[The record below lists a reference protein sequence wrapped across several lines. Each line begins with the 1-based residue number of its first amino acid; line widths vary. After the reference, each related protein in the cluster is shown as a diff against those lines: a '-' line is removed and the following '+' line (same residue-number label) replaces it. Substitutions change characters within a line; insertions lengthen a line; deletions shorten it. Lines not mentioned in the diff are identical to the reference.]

1 MKQTIFLLS
10 FLLVAVSTSALGQ
23 SGPSAENGKVVFDK
37 WCTPCHGS
45 AVTVGGLLGGG
56 PLPGTA
62 ALGVKYKGELPPLLE
77 ERADLAPAFITTVV
91 RGGLFGMPIT
101 RKTEISD
108 AELEDIIAYLTRS
121 QER

>member
-1 MKQTIFLLS
+1 MMQTILLLS
-10 FLLVAVSTSALGQ
+10 CLLVAVSTAAFGQ
-23 SGPSAENGKVVFDK
+23 SAPSAEDGKVVFDK

-45 AVTVGGLLGGG
+45 AVTVGGLFGGG

-62 ALGVKYKGELPPLLE
+62 ALMVKYKGELSPLLE
-77 ERADLAPAFITTVV
+77 ERTDLSPAFITTVV

-101 RKTEISD
+101 RKTEIGD
-108 AELEDIIAYLTRS
+108 AELEDIIAYLTRR